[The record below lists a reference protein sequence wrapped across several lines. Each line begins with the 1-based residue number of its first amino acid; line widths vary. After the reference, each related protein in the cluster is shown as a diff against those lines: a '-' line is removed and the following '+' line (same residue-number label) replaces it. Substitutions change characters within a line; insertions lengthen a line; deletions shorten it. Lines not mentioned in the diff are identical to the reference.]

1 MILFITT
8 SYDATVD
15 LLVRHLEDGQG
26 FRLNYDLWQD
36 YGLEFTGRGWQIT
49 DPVGRSI
56 TSETVTGCFWWK
68 AFHDLL
74 PGTDRYVVD
83 EVKYHL
89 REIYGWCSLR
99 RLVAGNPPDFHNR
112 LGKLNILGMA
122 SRYFPVPETASG
134 WRLGKLAL
142 ANPVAKSLSSTSTE
156 DGRVMYAQA
165 VRADRLDPRFP
176 WTLQERVDA
185 EYDVTVFLC
194 GEELFAFRR
203 SRRHLQGLDW
213 RVEVFSDAVPWV
225 RFDLSEAD
233 SEALLGLS
241 RELGVR
247 FGRYDFLMQEDR
259 LSFLEFNANGQWG
272 FLDPHGKIGLAR
284 KSLDLI
290 RAGS

>member
-15 LLVRHLEDGQG
+15 LLIDHLEDGQG

-36 YGLEFTGRGWQIT
+36 YSLEFTARGWRAC

-74 PGTDRYVVD
+74 SGTDQYVVD
-83 EVKYHL
+83 EIKYHL
-89 REIYGWCSLR
+89 REVYGWC
-99 RLVAGNPPDFHNR
+99 LVRGLTAGNPPDFHNR
-112 LGKLNILGMA
+112 MGKLNILQVA
-122 SRYFPVPETASG
+122 SRYFPVPQTVSG
-134 WRLGKLAL
+134 WNLAELAL
-142 ANPVAKSLSSTSTE
+142 ASPVAKSLSSTPTE
-156 DGRVMYAQA
+156 AGRVMYAQA
-165 VRADRLDPRFP
+165 VQADRLDLQFP

-185 EYDVTVFLC
+185 EFDVTVFLC
-194 GEELFAFRR
+194 GVELFAFRR

-213 RVEVFSDAVPWV
+213 RVEVFNDAVPWV
-225 RFDLSEAD
+225 RFDLSGAD

-247 FGRYDFLMQEDR
+247 FGRYDFLMGETG

-272 FLDPHGKIGLAR
+272 FLDPGGEIGLAR
-284 KSLDLI
+284 KVLSLI
-290 RAGS
+290 RAG